1 MFSERGASSL
11 LKRISLTVMLA
22 VVALGLLL
30 WAVLESWV
38 AVVLFIAA
46 LVIGAVAVVR
56 IGKRTARR

>member
-1 MFSERGASSL
+1 
-11 LKRISLTVMLA
+11 MLA